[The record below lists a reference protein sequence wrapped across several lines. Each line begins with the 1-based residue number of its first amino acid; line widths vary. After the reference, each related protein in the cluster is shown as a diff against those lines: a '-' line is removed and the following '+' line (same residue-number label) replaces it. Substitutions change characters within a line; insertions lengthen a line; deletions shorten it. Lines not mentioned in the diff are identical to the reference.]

1 MIDAVDHPHRCVTI
15 SDQPPDP
22 EEYLVSS
29 PFGTPDRPF
38 GTPRSAPDGKYRR
51 TGLVTGLISL
61 PAIVVFFPVGLVL
74 GVLAILTSVRAL
86 RNGGPT
92 IVGRAVAALLAGA
105 FSTVLGLL
113 CIAFI
118 IGLWPQYKTFTQ
130 CQNTAVT
137 IQDKNV
143 CQNEFRTDIEHRFGF
158 APNSIPRIP

>member
-1 MIDAVDHPHRCVTI
+1 M
-15 SDQPPDP
+15 
-22 EEYLVSS
+22 SS

-38 GTPRSAPDGKYRR
+38 GTPRSAPTGKPGR

-61 PAIVVFFPVGLVL
+61 PATVLFFPVGLVL
-74 GVLAILTSVRAL
+74 GVLAIVTSIRAL
-86 RNGGPT
+86 RKGGPT
-92 IVGRAVAALLAGA
+92 VVGRAVTALLTGA
-105 FSTVLGLL
+105 FSTVLALL

-118 IGLWPQYKTFTQ
+118 IGLWPQYKAFTT

-143 CQNEFRTDIEHRFGF
+143 CQNQLRSDIEKRFGF